1 MLNFYVDYRSDSKG
15 EKHKINKKIKSG
27 NNYSDDEM

>member
-1 MLNFYVDYRSDSKG
+1 MLNFYVDYRSDSKV